1 MAPNFRGVFATGQRA
16 ATRKKTKIQT
26 YKMKQIQSLVGAMIL
41 MTGATSSFALP
52 IEVDAIV
59 GKWRHIKMV
68 QTADGKVVRI
78 QESHG
83 ASTMDFR
90 RDGTWSLSSS
100 TNASSGSY
108 RLVGE
113 DSLETTILKS
123 DVSSQVGWTSVK
135 KVSVDEEHLQLI
147 TTYDEKG
154 MEAFAKRTNGTRP
167 TAMDVTSTFE
177 KIR

>member
-1 MAPNFRGVFATGQRA
+1 
-16 ATRKKTKIQT
+16 
-26 YKMKQIQSLVGAMIL
+26 
-41 MTGATSSFALP
+41 
-52 IEVDAIV
+52 
-59 GKWRHIKMV
+59 
-68 QTADGKVVRI
+68 
-78 QESHG
+78 
-83 ASTMDFR
+83 MDFR